1 MSKDAKE
8 VLLKKDEVMTAQP
21 TDPIDEENK

>member
-8 VLLKKDEVMTAQP
+8 VLLKKDEVVTVQP